1 MKLLFSCFAL
11 IAAITLNA
19 FGQVPPPG
27 AQTQVYTFVEQ
38 PPHFPDGDQAL
49 HKFLADNIK
58 YPEIALQEGREG
70 LVVLSFVVNEDGSR
84 TEYQVLKSQGEALDN
99 EAIRAVSSMPA
110 WVAGKQNGRTVR
122 VRYNLPVRFKL
133 HSESAQ
139 VQGPGITREKSSV
152 QNRVER
158 MPEFPGG
165 PGPMLVYIE
174 QNIKYPK
181 KARKAKIQGDVLV
194 SFIVLENGQL
204 TDIRVVKPLEPTL
217 DAEALRVVQSMPA
230 WQPGVQAG
238 KPVKV
243 RYTLPVRFSL

>member
-11 IAAITLNA
+11 IAAITFTAL
-19 FGQVPPPG
+19 GQVPPPG

-38 PPHFPDGDQAL
+38 PPHFPEGDQAL

-58 YPEIALQEGREG
+58 YPEIALREGREG

-99 EAIRAVSSMPA
+99 EAIRAVRSMPA

-133 HSESAQ
+133 HSGSAQ
-139 VQGPGITREKSSV
+139 VQGPSITREKSSV

-165 PGPMLVYIE
+165 PGPMLATSSTRRPSRGPWRGCDLSIDIE
-174 QNIKYPK
+174 LPRHS
-181 KARKAKIQGDVLV
+181 ASIQADDPFHPDCY
-194 SFIVLENGQL
+194 S
-204 TDIRVVKPLEPTL
+204 
-217 DAEALRVVQSMPA
+217 
-230 WQPGVQAG
+230 
-238 KPVKV
+238 
-243 RYTLPVRFSL
+243 